1 MKEKQKE
8 GSDEK
13 QELANQREEK
23 RLDNLRLNSL
33 KAQGGPFTDEREVDA
48 YHDYDDDID
57 EKEKVKQM
65 KLEQQFPRNS
75 STLLP
80 QD

>member
-1 MKEKQKE
+1 MKELKLLWSTKMKEKQKE

-33 KAQGGPFTDEREVDA
+33 KA
-48 YHDYDDDID
+48 
-57 EKEKVKQM
+57 
-65 KLEQQFPRNS
+65 
-75 STLLP
+75 
-80 QD
+80 